1 MKVTFDEFVR
11 RANEKHNFKYSY
23 DELTYTKLSNKLRI
37 ICPKHE
43 DFYQEATSHLM
54 GCGCPKCGFENN
66 WKKRRPTKDDF
77 VKKAVNKHGLK
88 YNYDKV
94 VYTKAINK
102 IIITCPIHGDF
113 NQTPNGHLNGRGC
126 PKCGIELTNIKNKK
140 NTEYFIKKGVEIY
153 NGFYNYDKVIYVNNR
168 SKVIIT
174 CPIHGDFSQN
184 AGNHLNGFGCKKCGL
199 ITAILKITK
208 STKDFT
214 KEAKIIHNGKYLYNN
229 VNYTNANVKVSI
241 TCKIHG
247 DFTQTPSSHLN
258 GNGCPKCSMSGISK
272 PETEISEMV
281 RGLGYEVL
289 NNTRTVIEPYELDIY
304 IPKLNKAIEFN
315 GLYWHYN
322 EDKFRKGYHAM
333 KSNMCREKGIQLLHV
348 REELWLKN
356 KENMLKIIKTFLE
369 K

>member
-1 MKVTFDEFVR
+1 MRVTFNEFVR

-77 VKKAVNKHGLK
+77 VKKAINKHGLK

-113 NQTPNGHLNGRGC
+113 NQSPNGHLNGRGC
-126 PKCGIELTNIKNKK
+126 PKCGIELTSIKNKK
-140 NTEYFIKKGVEIY
+140 NTEHFIKKGAEKY
-153 NGFYNYDKVIYVNNR
+153 NGFYKYDKVNYVNNR

-199 ITAILKITK
+199 ITAILKTTK

-214 KEAKIIHNGKYLYNN
+214 KEAKIIHNSKY
-229 VNYTNANVKVSI
+229 
-241 TCKIHG
+241 
-247 DFTQTPSSHLN
+247 
-258 GNGCPKCSMSGISK
+258 
-272 PETEISEMV
+272 
-281 RGLGYEVL
+281 
-289 NNTRTVIEPYELDIY
+289 
-304 IPKLNKAIEFN
+304 
-315 GLYWHYN
+315 
-322 EDKFRKGYHAM
+322 
-333 KSNMCREKGIQLLHV
+333 
-348 REELWLKN
+348 
-356 KENMLKIIKTFLE
+356 
-369 K
+369 